1 MVHQSVTT
9 VYAFAMPPRKKADET
24 RDQATAARKATGEA
38 TVVEKLDL
46 AALGRLVREHR
57 GDTSLRQAARE
68 ARVSFSTMAR
78 VESGHQPDLAS
89 FTQLC
94 AWIGQPPSRFFT
106 PVAAKDDEPLVAAIT
121 HLSRDPRL
129 DREASAKLI
138 DTLTKLYEKLASA
151 AAPEPP
157 LVACHLRAASVMRPG
172 VPQRLGDA
180 LVEMHTALEQ
190 LVSAERL

>member
-1 MVHQSVTT
+1 
-9 VYAFAMPPRKKADET
+9 MPPRGKADDISDRRSTDDT
-24 RDQATAARKATGEA
+24 RPASPS
-38 TVVEKLDL
+38 VVERLDL
-46 AALGRLVREHR
+46 SAFGRLVREHR

-68 ARVSFSTMAR
+68 AGVSFSTMSR

-106 PVAAKDDEPLVAAIT
+106 PVAAKDNEPLVAAIT
-121 HLSRDPRL
+121 HLSSDPRL
-129 DREASAKLI
+129 AGDASAKLI
-138 DTLTKLYEKLASA
+138 DTLTDLYEKLAGA
-151 AAPEPP
+151 VAPEPP

-180 LVEMHTALEQ
+180 LVEMHSALEQ
-190 LVSAERL
+190 LVSAGRL